1 MADFQ
6 SCARYVAVLLADGKS
21 ITKQALIDCLKR
33 DFRML
38 DRPVLRILIEL
49 ELGGVIVRTTN
60 GHGYAIK
67 PGFVFR
73 GHEPNHAWSWPHA

>member
-6 SCARYVAVLLADGKS
+6 SCARYVAVLLADGGS
-21 ITKQALIDCLKR
+21 ITKQALVDCLKR

-38 DRPVLRILIEL
+38 DRNVARVLIEL
-49 ELGGVIVRTTN
+49 ELGGVIVRSTN
-60 GHGYAIK
+60 AHCYSIK

-73 GHEPNHAWSWPHA
+73 GHEPSNAWCWPHA